1 MSELNNTAI
10 TINSISDKPADQ
22 QFIQRSKVLAEQLS
36 LPVIDANGV
45 NDYQFSLFF
54 ENGLLKLRESN
65 DKSTGAIWVDFT
77 QGKSAYR
84 QKHQGKGKLPISKAC
99 GIKRGNRPSIIDATA
114 GLGQDAFV
122 LAGLGCDVICIEQHP
137 IVAALLEDGLA
148 RGRESEQWIQEIVSR
163 MTLFN
168 AKAEDLL
175 PLNAA
180 EVIYLDPMFPHQQN
194 KKQAKVKKGM
204 HLFRAFPGTSSDE
217 LSLLNVALQCA
228 TDRVV
233 VKRPDWALPLA
244 KQQATYQINSKNHR
258 YDVYKTGL
266 GSKWALTNF

>member
-1 MSELNNTAI
+1 MKNTAI
-10 TINSISDKPADQ
+10 TINLISDKSADQ
-22 QFIQRSKVLAEQLS
+22 QFTQQSKVLADQLS
-36 LPVIDANGV
+36 LPVIDTKESN
-45 NDYQFSLFF
+45 NYQFSLFF
-54 ENGLLKLRESN
+54 ENGFLKLKKSN
-65 DKSTGAIWVDFT
+65 DKSAGAIWVDFT

-99 GIKRGNRPSIIDATA
+99 GIKHGNRPSIIDATA

-137 IVAALLEDGLA
+137 VVAALLEDGLA
-148 RGRESEQWIQEIVSR
+148 RGRESDQWTQEIVSR
-163 MTLFN
+163 MTLL
-168 AKAEDLL
+168 KGRAEKLL
-175 PLNAA
+175 LTNTA

-217 LSLLNVALQCA
+217 LSLLTVALQCA

-244 KQQATYQINSKNHR
+244 KQQATYQVMSKNHR

-266 GSKWALTNF
+266 GGKWALTNL